1 MLPFQKP
8 HISLDRRMY
17 CLPNPMHH
25 LYDLESRHPSL
36 TPIRD
41 QVIGAFELLRDCLES
56 GGTLYLCGNGG
67 SAADAE
73 HWAGELV
80 KGFESRRPLT
90 AAEQSVLPPE
100 LSTRLQRGIRA
111 VPLTGFLS
119 LRTAVAN
126 DIAGEMEFAQL
137 AWAFCTPTDVL
148 IGISTSGNSK
158 NVVLA
163 MQAAMARNAKTL
175 ALVGA
180 TGGEMARIANLS
192 VRVPATRTLHVQEQ
206 HLPVYHCLSL
216 MLEDHFFG

>member
-1 MLPFQKP
+1 LLELSPSVIR
-8 HISLDRRMY
+8 HLD
-17 CLPNPMHH
+17 
-25 LYDLESRHPSL
+25 DLEVRHPSL
-36 TPIRD
+36 APIRE
-41 QVIGAFELLRDCLES
+41 QVRRAFEILRDCVAD
-56 GGTLYLCGNGG
+56 GGTIYLCGNGG

-80 KGFESRRPLT
+80 KGFESRRPLSD
-90 AAEQSVLPPE
+90 AERIGLKPE
-100 LSTRLQRGIRA
+100 LADRLQGGIRA
-111 VPLTGFLS
+111 VPLTGFVS

-137 AWAFCTPTDVL
+137 AWTFCSAGDVL
-148 IGISTSGNSK
+148 VGISTSGNSK

-163 MQAAMARNAKTL
+163 MEAAKAKGALTL

-180 TGGEMARIANLS
+180 GGGAMGEVADHS
-192 VRVPATRTLHVQEQ
+192 VRVPARRTLHVQEQ

>member
-1 MLPFQKP
+1 MLDSSPTVTR
-8 HISLDRRMY
+8 HLD
-17 CLPNPMHH
+17 
-25 LYDLESRHPSL
+25 DLKERHPSL
-36 TPIRD
+36 HPIRD
-41 QVIGAFELLRDCLES
+41 QVLRAFEALRDCIAD
-56 GGTLYLCGNGG
+56 GGTIYLCGNGG

-90 AAEQSVLPPE
+90 GDERGELSPE
-100 LSTRLQRGIRA
+100 LADRLQRGIRA
-111 VPLTGFLS
+111 VPLTGFVS

-137 AWAFCTPTDVL
+137 AWTFCGPGDVL
-148 IGISTSGNSK
+148 VGISTSGNSK

-163 MQAAMARNAKTL
+163 MQAAAARGARTL

-180 TGGEMARIANLS
+180 GGGKMAELADHSI
-192 VRVPATRTLHVQEQ
+192 RVPATRTLHVQEQ
-206 HLPVYHCLSL
+206 HLPVYHCLCL

>member
-1 MLPFQKP
+1 MTGPSTSVMN
-8 HISLDRRMY
+8 HLD
-17 CLPNPMHH
+17 
-25 LYDLESRHPSL
+25 DLESRHPALASVREQL
-36 TPIRD
+36 
-41 QVIGAFELLRDCLES
+41 VLAFGVLRDCIASE
-56 GGTLYLCGNGG
+56 GTIYLCGNGG

-90 AAEQSVLPPE
+90 DEERAGLEPE
-100 LSTRLQRGIRA
+100 LADRLQRGIRA
-111 VPLTGFLS
+111 VPLTGFVS

-137 AWAFCTPTDVL
+137 AWTFCRPGDVL
-148 IGISTSGNSK
+148 VGISTSGNSR
-158 NVVLA
+158 NVLLA
-163 MQAAMARNAKTL
+163 MDAAKAQGATTL

-180 TGGEMARIANLS
+180 SCGSMGERADCS

>member
-1 MLPFQKP
+1 LGA
-8 HISLDRRMY
+8 
-17 CLPNPMHH
+17 
-25 LYDLESRHPSL
+25 
-36 TPIRD
+36 IRA
-41 QVIGAFELLRDCLES
+41 QVLSAFELLRDHLTA
-56 GGTLYLCGNGG
+56 GGTIYLCGNGG

-90 AAEQSVLPPE
+90 PDEHSNLPTD
-100 LSTRLQRGIRA
+100 LASRLQRGIRA
-111 VPLTGFLS
+111 VPLTGFMS

-137 AWAFCTPTDVL
+137 AWTFCTQRDVL
-148 IGISTSGNSK
+148 VGISTSGNSR
-158 NVVLA
+158 NVILA
-163 MQAAMARNAKTL
+163 MQAARARGAKTL
-175 ALVGA
+175 ALVGS
-180 TGGEMARIANLS
+180 GGGTMADLADLA

>member
-1 MLPFQKP
+1 MN
-8 HISLDRRMY
+8 HLD
-17 CLPNPMHH
+17 
-25 LYDLESRHPSL
+25 DLASRHPAL
-36 TPIRD
+36 GPIRN
-41 QVIGAFELLRDCLES
+41 QVTAAFETLRACIAG
-56 GGTLYLCGNGG
+56 GGTIYLCGNGG

-90 AAEQSVLPPE
+90 ALEREGLSRDLAE
-100 LSTRLQRGIRA
+100 RLQRGIRA
-111 VPLTGFLS
+111 VPLTGFVS

-137 AWAFCTPTDVL
+137 AWTFCTPGDVL
-148 IGISTSGNSK
+148 VGISTSGNSR
-158 NVVLA
+158 NVLLA
-163 MQAAMARNAKTL
+163 MDAAKAKGATTL

-180 TGGEMARIANLS
+180 GGGRMGERAAASI
-192 VRVPATRTLHVQEQ
+192 RVPATRTLHVQEQ

>member
-1 MLPFQKP
+1 MPDLTAPVTR
-8 HISLDRRMY
+8 HLD
-17 CLPNPMHH
+17 
-25 LYDLESRHPSL
+25 DLESRHPALASV
-36 TPIRD
+36 RE
-41 QVIGAFELLRDCLES
+41 QVVAGFELLRECVASS
-56 GGTLYLCGNGG
+56 GTIYLCGNGG

-80 KGFESRRPLT
+80 KGFESKRPLP
-90 AAEQSVLPPE
+90 AQERSGLVPE
-100 LSTRLQRGIRA
+100 LADRLQQGIRA
-111 VPLTGFLS
+111 VPLTGFVS

-137 AWAFCTPTDVL
+137 AWTFCTPGDVL
-148 IGISTSGNSK
+148 VGISTSGNSR

-163 MQAAMARNAKTL
+163 MQAASGKGAKTL

-180 TGGEMARIANLS
+180 GGGSMAGIADHAI
-192 VRVPATRTLHVQEQ
+192 RVPAKRTLHVQEQ

>member
-1 MLPFQKP
+1 LADAAPLL
-8 HISLDRRMY
+8 HLD
-17 CLPNPMHH
+17 
-25 LYDLESRHPSL
+25 DLESRHPAL
-36 TPIRD
+36 GAIRA
-41 QVIGAFELLRDCLES
+41 QILSAFELLRDQLTA
-56 GGTLYLCGNGG
+56 GGTIYLCGNGG

-90 AAEQSVLPPE
+90 PDEQSGLAPD
-100 LSTRLQRGIRA
+100 LATRLQRGIRA
-111 VPLTGFLS
+111 VPLTGFMS

-137 AWAFCTPTDVL
+137 AWTFCTPHDVL
-148 IGISTSGNSK
+148 VGISTSGNSK

-163 MQAAMARNAKTL
+163 MQAAMARGAKTL
-175 ALVGA
+175 ALVGS
-180 TGGEMARIANLS
+180 GGGTMADLADHA